1 MPSSFFAIAPCNVE
15 LFKDSSFVTHFES
28 SLCFQQYDHDGG
40 RSLRSSIR
48 GGVGPAAE
56 RNQQSSTAST
66 SRLAEFPQQSPQ
78 QLLNDLG
85 SDEKV
90 REGNA
95 KNLLLDFFG
104 I

>member
-1 MPSSFFAIAPCNVE
+1 MCVSANVWIGNSRHVII
-15 LFKDSSFVTHFES
+15 LT
-28 SLCFQQYDHDGG
+28 LQYDHDGG
-40 RSLRSSIR
+40 RSIRSSLR
-48 GGVGPAAE
+48 PMGQSERPNAA
-56 RNQQSSTAST
+56 RAS
-66 SRLAEFPQQSPQ
+66 AEFPQQSPQ

-95 KNLLLDFFG
+95 KSHLLDFFG

>member
-1 MPSSFFAIAPCNVE
+1 MSGQSERNMA
-15 LFKDSSFVTHFES
+15 S
-28 SLCFQQYDHDGG
+28 
-40 RSLRSSIR
+40 
-48 GGVGPAAE
+48 GVPAAAA
-56 RNQQSSTAST
+56 RST
-66 SRLAEFPQQSPQ
+66 EFPQQSPQ
-78 QLLNDLG
+78 QLLNNLG